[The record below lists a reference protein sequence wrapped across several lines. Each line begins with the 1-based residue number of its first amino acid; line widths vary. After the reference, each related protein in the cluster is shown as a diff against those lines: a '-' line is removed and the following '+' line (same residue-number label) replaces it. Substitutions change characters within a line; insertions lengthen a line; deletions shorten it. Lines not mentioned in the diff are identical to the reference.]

1 MHYLISGGTGF
12 IGKPLVAALC
22 GDGHEVSVL
31 TRDYAAARKRLGP
44 DVSLLRS
51 LDGIPADQQIDVIVN
66 LAGAGIADRRWSAR
80 RKRELLDSRVHTT
93 HELVELVQRLR
104 TRPRCFLS
112 ASAVGYYGASDD
124 TPLTETDT
132 AVTREFTHELC
143 RRWEEEALRVSAL
156 DVRTVITRFGVVLGS
171 GGGMLA
177 RLEWPF
183 RLALG
188 GRLGSGHQMLT
199 WVHRDDV
206 ISAIRFLIDD
216 ERHDGVFNVTAPQP
230 VTNAAFTRAL
240 ARAVGR
246 PAIMHM
252 PSAAVRLLFGEMG
265 DRLLLNGQCV
275 MPARLQESGFEFSYP
290 EVDAALQQAMGR
302 GA

>member
-12 IGKPLVAALC
+12 IGKPLVAALR

-31 TRDYAAARKRLGP
+31 TRDYAAARKRLGS
-44 DVSLLRS
+44 DVTLLRS
-51 LDGIPADQQIDVIVN
+51 VDGIAADQPIDVVIN

-80 RKRELLDSRVHTT
+80 RKRELLDSRVRTT
-93 HELVELVQRLR
+93 QDLVQLVQRLR
-104 TRPRCFLS
+104 TRPDCFLS

-124 TPLTETDT
+124 RPLTETEP
-132 AVTREFTHELC
+132 AVTSEFTHELC

-156 DVRTVITRFGVVLGS
+156 GVRTVITRFGVVFGPD
-171 GGGMLA
+171 GGMLA

-188 GRLGSGHQMLT
+188 GRLGSGRQMLS

-216 ERHDGVFNVTAPQP
+216 ERHSGVFNVTAPKP
-230 VTNAAFTRAL
+230 VSNADFTRAL
-240 ARAVGR
+240 ARAVHR

-252 PSAAVRLLFGEMG
+252 PSAVVRLLFGEMG
-265 DRLLLNGQCV
+265 DRLLLHGQCV
-275 MPARLQESGFEFSYP
+275 MPARLQESGFEFLFP
-290 EVDAALQQAMGR
+290 GVDEALQQAMGR
-302 GA
+302 SA